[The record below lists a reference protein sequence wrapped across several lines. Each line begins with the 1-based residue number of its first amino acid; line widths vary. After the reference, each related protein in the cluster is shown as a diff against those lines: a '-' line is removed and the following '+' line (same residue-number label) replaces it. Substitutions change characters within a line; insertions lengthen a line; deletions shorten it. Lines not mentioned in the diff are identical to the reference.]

1 MYIFNNRERQTQLL
15 RLFAIY
21 IMAVTTPKGTVA
33 ECHRFPG
40 NRARV
45 IERATVTAM
54 LLLLKQLI

>member
-1 MYIFNNRERQTQLL
+1 
-15 RLFAIY
+15 
-21 IMAVTTPKGTVA
+21 MAVTTPKGTVA